1 MADFLSTLFG
11 GGAEKEAA
19 DKNRQLYAQ
28 YGQLGTGYLDKGF
41 AGSQDALG
49 QAKSEYDALNPTYTG
64 ALTMLGN
71 AYGLNGASGNQAAQS
86 SFTTSP
92 GYQQGIDAGL
102 TAINRRRVAGGML
115 DSGNADLDALNFA
128 QNNQNQQYQ
137 NWLQGLTGL
146 SNNALTV
153 AGAKSG
159 VDTSL
164 ANLYQTDATNRVGL
178 QGNVTSGD
186 ANANV
191 LQAQGESAGA
201 KNLLG
206 AGLSL
211 ASLAAG
217 GGLGGGIGSLLGGAG
232 GMGSALGGL
241 GMTYGMPG
249 TKGSNLF
256 GPTAP

>member
-1 MADFLSTLFG
+1 MAGFFDTLFG

-28 YGQLGTGYLDKGF
+28 YGTLGTGYLDSGL
-41 AGSQDALG
+41 AGSKDALG
-49 QAKSEYDALNPTYTG
+49 QAKSEYDAINPTYTG

-71 AYGLNGASGNQAAQS
+71 AYGLNGASGSQAAQS

-102 TAINRRRVAGGML
+102 SAISRQRAATGML
-115 DSGNADLDALNFA
+115 DSGNANIDYLNFA

-191 LQAQGESAGA
+191 LQAQGEAAGA

-217 GGLGGGIGSLLGGAG
+217 SNVLGSGGGF
-232 GMGSALGGL
+232 GSALKSASPGNGT
-241 GMTYGMPG
+241 GM
-249 TKGSNLF
+249 LF
-256 GPTAP
+256 NNSSWGFG